1 MGIVEDHTNITLVHI
16 LSEDITILDF
26 ERSLLTVAIFIFV
39 FFLKFLLIVLRDYIA
54 FRLRPVP

>member
-1 MGIVEDHTNITLVHI
+1 MDIIEDHTNITLVHI
-16 LSEDITILDF
+16 LREDITILDF

>member
-1 MGIVEDHTNITLVHI
+1 MDIVEDHTNITLVHI

>member
-1 MGIVEDHTNITLVHI
+1 MDIVEDYTNITLVHI
-16 LSEDITILDF
+16 LREDITILDL
-26 ERSLLTVAIFIFV
+26 ERSLLTVGIFIFV